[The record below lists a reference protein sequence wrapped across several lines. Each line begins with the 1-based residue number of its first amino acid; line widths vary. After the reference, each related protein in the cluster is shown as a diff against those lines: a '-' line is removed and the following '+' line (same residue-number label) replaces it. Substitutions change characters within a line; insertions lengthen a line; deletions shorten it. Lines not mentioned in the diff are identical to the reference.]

1 MLWLANYLE
10 REMDLMYKLLKKAFI
25 GCMLFGLMSATASA
39 ETINVPGNKISYDY
53 GNNKIGITQ
62 DTEKEKQQLTVLLVQ
77 GNVDENTEITGEKIY
92 YVDQTEGTSFV
103 KAFSNLGVKGG
114 KLPAGT
120 YTLIAGGNN
129 VGNGF
134 KETVIIGD
142 VDSGFVK
149 NKMGSTNNV
158 TFYTNRDT
166 VVHPNDDKSK
176 YAYATVSDFGKFDEE
191 NSGWLL
197 QYINKDNTVLQ
208 LVKKTSD
215 LTNNSADN
223 VESIKATVSVGLQIN
238 GITDD
243 MKDFVAIPFTL
254 DVTEQ

>member
-39 ETINVPGNKISYDY
+39 GTLEVDGNKISYDY

-62 DTEKEKQQLTVLLVQ
+62 DTEKETQQLTVLLVK
-77 GNVDENTEITGEKIY
+77 GDATSNITGDQIY

-114 KLPAGT
+114 HLPAGT

-129 VGNGF
+129 VGGGF
-134 KETVIIGD
+134 KETVIIGN
-142 VDSGFVK
+142 VKADSV
-149 NKMGSTNNV
+149 NNLLPGA

-166 VVHPNDDKSK
+166 AIVEYGEESDKK
-176 YAYATVSDFGKFDEE
+176 YAYATVSDFTGAV
-191 NSGWLL
+191 NNNCGWLL
-197 QYINKDNTVLQ
+197 QYIDAEGTVYQ
-208 LVKKTSD
+208 LVKTIDKLNPTGD
-215 LTNNSADN
+215 VTNIDSNT
-223 VESIKATVSVGLQIN
+223 TVSVGLQIN
-238 GITDD
+238 GIPADR
-243 MKDFVAIPFTL
+243 KDFVAIPFRNAAATN
-254 DVTEQ
+254 